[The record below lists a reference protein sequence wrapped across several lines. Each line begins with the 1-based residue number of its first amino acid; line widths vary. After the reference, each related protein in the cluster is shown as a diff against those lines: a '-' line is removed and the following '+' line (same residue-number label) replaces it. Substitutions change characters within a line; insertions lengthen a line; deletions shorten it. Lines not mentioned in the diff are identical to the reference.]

1 MPAFDQCHE
10 QVVHAL
16 QKDGWRVADQQVRLT
31 TGRRNAFI
39 DMRIAHGF
47 NGNGRTILLVE
58 VKCFPPDSD
67 RNSELYG
74 AIGQYLIYRA
84 MLVEN
89 DDDTALYLSI
99 PTIEFAKL
107 TDRAFKRVI
116 AESNIKLLIVDLE
129 QERIIEWIE

>member
-1 MPAFDQCHE
+1 
-10 QVVHAL
+10 
-16 QKDGWRVADQQVRLT
+16 
-31 TGRRNAFI
+31 
-39 DMRIAHGF
+39 MRIAHGF

-58 VKCFPPDSD
+58 VKCFTD